1 MKNLMVQ
8 IITIVMETIM
18 IPSEYMEM
26 AITFLSY
33 IVAVIISLVAWRL
46 SIWLYK
52 PELAISKSIATR
64 AKKEPIKKKDLN
76 DNRDVKE
83 EEEGRFFSIKL
94 QNQSSI
100 RGIYDISV
108 YATYCYA
115 SKNYYSTK
123 IRYLPKLKENPLV
136 DGVVHVTSDMEP
148 FEMKIILPDPPTKD
162 EKKYTIEDFFNNTSG
177 SGTHKPYVDID
188 IVASDK
194 ISGSVRHSYTM
205 RYYYED
211 IKYEHVF
218 KEGQLEPVS
227 PTDNSSGYL
236 M

>member
-1 MKNLMVQ
+1 
-8 IITIVMETIM
+8 METIM
-18 IPSEYMEM
+18 IPSKYMEM
-26 AITFLSY
+26 AITFLSD
-33 IVAVIISLVAWRL
+33 IGAVIISLVAWRL

-52 PELAISKSIATR
+52 PKLAISKSIATR
-64 AKKEPIKKKDLN
+64 ATKEPIKKKDMN

-83 EEEGRFFSIKL
+83 EEKEEKGRIFSIKL

-136 DGVVHVTSDMEP
+136 NGFVHVTSDMEP
-148 FEMKIILPDPPTKD
+148 FEMKIILPGPPTKD
-162 EKKYTIEDFFNNTSG
+162 EKKYTIEDFFNNTSN

-194 ISGSVRHSYTM
+194 ISGSVRHSYNM
-205 RYYYED
+205 RYYDED

-218 KEGQLEPVS
+218 EEGKLEPVRY
-227 PTDNSSGYL
+227 TDSSGYL